1 MFREITEE
9 LIKWKDKARRKPL
22 LMLGVRQC
30 GKTYV
35 IKEFAKD
42 YFKNYVYLNFE
53 ESENLSA
60 IFDYDFDVRRIVS
73 EIA

>member
-1 MFREITEE
+1 MRAKQAGLFERGMAMFREITEE
-9 LIKWKDKARRKPL
+9 LIKWKEKARRKPL

-42 YFKNYVYLNFE
+42 YFKNYVYLNL
-53 ESENLSA
+53 NLKLKG
-60 IFDYDFDVRRIVS
+60 YQ
-73 EIA
+73 